1 MAKHKLW
8 AIAAAAGISAVLLTG
23 CDDPGGGDSP
33 EEVEETEFDDNS
45 GIDDDLEDNSRGE
58 EQPSDVATEPS
69 E

>member
-23 CDDPGGGDSP
+23 CDDPGGGEAP
-33 EEVEETEFDDNS
+33 EQTEETEFDDNN
-45 GIDDDLEDNSRGE
+45 GIDDDLEDDAAGDG
-58 EQPSDVATEPS
+58 QPSDVATEPS

>member
-8 AIAAAAGISAVLLTG
+8 AMAAAAGISAVLLTG

-33 EEVEETEFDDNS
+33 EEVEETEFDDNN
-45 GIDDDLEDNSRGE
+45 GIDDDLEDGADGDE
-58 EQPSDVATEPS
+58 GPSGVATEPS

>member
-8 AIAAAAGISAVLLTG
+8 AMAAAAGISAVLLSG

-33 EEVEETEFDDNS
+33 EEVEETEFDDNN
-45 GIDDDLEDNSRGE
+45 GIDDDLEDGADGD

>member
-1 MAKHKLW
+1 MAKQKLW

-33 EEVEETEFDDNS
+33 EEVEETEFDDNN
-45 GIDDDLEDNSRGE
+45 GIDDDLDADSRGSE
-58 EQPSDVATEPS
+58 EPSDVATEPS